1 MEIVVKGRNV
11 EVPEHFR
18 THVAEKLSKTERYD
32 AKIIRVDVELSHETN
47 PRLAKTAQKVQIT
60 LGSKGPA
67 MRAEACADSFYSALD
82 AASHKLE
89 SQLRKAADRRR
100 SRERTPASA
109 VAATPDELLPSDP
122 ATENAESA
130 DDGHVPGRIVRIKDH
145 PGVPITVDQA
155 LYQMELVG
163 HDFYLFKDAET
174 GLSSVVYRRVGFDY
188 GLLRLADDAAAE
200 VADVAAS

>member
-18 THVAEKLSKTERYD
+18 THVAEKLSKSERYD

-47 PRLAKTAQKVQIT
+47 PRLSKTAQKVQIT

-67 MRAEACADSFYSALD
+67 MRAEACADTFYSALD

-109 VAATPDELLPSDP
+109 VAAPPEVLIPQDAAP
-122 ATENAESA
+122 ESTDGA

-145 PGVPITVDQA
+145 PGVPITVDEA

-163 HDFYLFKDAET
+163 HDFYLFKDAES
-174 GLSSVVYRRVGFDY
+174 GVCSVVYRRVGFDY
-188 GLLRLADDAAAE
+188 GLLRLAEDVETQA
-200 VADVAAS
+200 ADVAAS